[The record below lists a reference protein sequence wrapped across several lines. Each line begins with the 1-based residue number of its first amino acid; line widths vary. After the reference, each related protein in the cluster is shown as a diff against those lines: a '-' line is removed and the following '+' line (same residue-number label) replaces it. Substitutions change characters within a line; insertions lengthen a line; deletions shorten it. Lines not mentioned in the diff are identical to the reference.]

1 MGYENDTSQKARPPT
16 QQGEPMNIAIV
27 GGGISGVTAAWY
39 LSKQHNVTLFEA
51 NDYIGGHTDTHQ
63 IHIEGTSWSVD
74 TGFIVFNEYN
84 YPNFSQLLSELK
96 VRAIDTEMSFSV
108 DNADTGLQY
117 NATSLNTLF
126 CQRKNLINP
135 AFYRMIAD
143 IIKFYKASPDILKQP
158 SNTQTVGEY
167 LKKHGYSDVFIH
179 DHLIPM
185 ACALWSGPSVSLL
198 DMPVRYLV
206 SFMANHK
213 MLSLMK
219 RPQWRVVEGGS
230 NQYIKQF
237 IHHFSGKIHQ
247 NSPVENI
254 QRTDDGV
261 ILSVNGEKQMFDAV
275 VLACHSDQA
284 LSLLADSSYDEA
296 TVLGNIDYQ
305 RNHMQLH
312 TDESVL
318 PSNRAAWASWN
329 VHVSPDLQE
338 QCTVSYHMN
347 TLQRLDA
354 PVEFIVSLNS
364 AARISPDK
372 VLVERHYSHPVYTE
386 KTLAAQQRWAD
397 ISGQR
402 HTYFCGAYWDWGF
415 HEDGVK
421 SALKVVQQLNGE
433 VL

>member
-1 MGYENDTSQKARPPT
+1 
-16 QQGEPMNIAIV
+16 MNIAII

-39 LSKQHNVTLFEA
+39 LSKQHTVTLFEA

-63 IHIEGTSWSVD
+63 ITIDRTSWSID

-84 YPNFSQLLSELK
+84 YPNFSQLLSELGVK
-96 VRAIDTEMSFSV
+96 AIDTEMSFSV
-108 DNADTGLQY
+108 DNAETGLQY
-117 NATSLNTLF
+117 NATSLNKLF

-135 AFYRMIAD
+135 DFYRMIAD
-143 IIKFYKASPDILKQP
+143 IVKFYKASPEVIEQP
-158 SNTQTVGEY
+158 GNTQTVGEY
-167 LKKHGYSDVFIH
+167 LKAHRYSEVFIH

-213 MLSLMK
+213 MLSLTK
-219 RPQWRVVEGGS
+219 RPQWQVVKGGS

-237 IHHFSGKIHQ
+237 LQQFQGEIQS
-247 NSPVENI
+247 NSPVEKVY
-254 QRTDDGV
+254 RTDAGV
-261 ILSVNGEKQMFDAV
+261 TLSVNGEKLMFDAV

-284 LSLLADSSYDEA
+284 LSILADSSYDEA

-312 TDESVL
+312 TDDSVL
-318 PSNRAAWASWN
+318 PNNKSAWASWN
-329 VHVSPDLQE
+329 VYVSPHLQE

-354 PVEFIVSLNS
+354 PVDFIVSLNS
-364 AARISPDK
+364 ADRISPDK
-372 VLVERHYSHPVYTE
+372 VLIERLYSHPVYTE
-386 KTLAAQQRWAD
+386 KTIAAQQRWAD
-397 ISGQR
+397 ISGHR
-402 HTYFCGAYWDWGF
+402 HTYFCGAYWGWGF

-433 VL
+433 VS